1 MTVIDLKK
9 SDFFLGGRFKGERKR
24 KRDPYGVHMNQEAT
38 YQYRYPIGY
47 NEDGSLAYSGDR
59 KEVKGRDWAYPA
71 PIWRNTKD
79 NEYHKMPD
87 DERIMA
93 ASPNPKDSTK
103 DWVDDW
109 MQNKVEPA
117 AIRDI
122 GNTASHEAGHSAHD
136 MTDLRRQLWK
146 PHSER
151 RENKESGGYGL
162 FDEKNESSADEH
174 IAYTTE
180 YPHKRGRWGE
190 DNERNYHEG
199 MEGHPDVSSRY
210 GKKLGGPLKATHSG
224 GYQRDPRRNLR
235 NAVLDMAASI
245 GKRTGAGN
253 FQFGDIDSAA
263 NRKKQAEREIRPLLQ
278 QIEKLTLPNAQSFS
292 DLPQELQ
299 EGIGGLRTRE
309 MLSRWMRENHQFTS
323 EHTLDTFSD
332 PNSMNFMAENP
343 EMFFENY
350 ESTPADW
357 EYFGNYGS
365 MRLAKPAVSVIPDYD
380 HGGLYNKKPELLDA
394 LHQNFGKPQ
403 NDVGWGLKPKVKSNP
418 YMRTPKKYHAPTFG
432 PEAILTDIKDAFA
445 TAERDE
451 GVEFDSSRAF
461 MKSWGLLKS
470 IGQCDSCGEENQ
482 IGKLRLS
489 AGYNDSVLSL
499 CRGCWANEMEW
510 RQAKNEEFEYQMQP
524 DVKPE
529 IPDEI
534 NDHGAVADV
543 IEHLAPFFKPT
554 EESKFP
560 IIPFP
565 DMEGDE

>member
-1 MTVIDLKK
+1 LTVIDLKK
-9 SDFFLGGRFKGERKR
+9 SDFFLGGRFKGQRKR
-24 KRDPYGVHMNQEAT
+24 KRDPYGVHMNREVT
-38 YQYRYPIGY
+38 YQYRSPIGY
-47 NEDGSLAYSGDR
+47 NEDGSLAYGWVR
-59 KEVKGRDWAYPA
+59 NEVKGRDWTYPA

-79 NEYHKMPD
+79 DEYHEMPT

-93 ASPNPKDSTK
+93 ATMKPKDSTK

-109 MQNKVEPA
+109 LQNKVEPA
-117 AIRDI
+117 AIREI
-122 GNTASHEAGHSAHD
+122 GDTASHEAGHSAHD
-136 MTDLRRQLWK
+136 IADPRRRNHEWDEMQA
-146 PHSER
+146 
-151 RENKESGGYGL
+151 NKERGGYGL

-174 IAYTTE
+174 VAYTTE
-180 YPHKRGRWGE
+180 YPHKRGRWGG
-190 DNERNYHEG
+190 DNERKYHEG

-210 GKKLGGPLKATHSG
+210 GKKLGEPLKATHSG

-309 MLSRWMRENHQFTS
+309 MLSRWMEENHESSSQQ
-323 EHTLDTFSD
+323 ELMVGSD
-332 PNSMNFMAENP
+332 GGSAAGLFAENP
-343 EMFFENY
+343 QKFLENY
-350 ESTPADW
+350 ETGDIDYDYDHRGRFKLGSSAD
-357 EYFGNYGS
+357 
-365 MRLAKPAVSVIPDYD
+365 AVIPDWMPIW
-380 HGGLYNKKPELLDA
+380 GEKPELLD
-394 LHQNFGKPQ
+394 LLEENFGNPDYNQ
-403 NDVGWGLKPKVKSNP
+403 GWGVKAKVKSNP
-418 YMRTPKKYHAPTFG
+418 YRRSPKKYYDPRFG
-432 PEAILTDIKDAFA
+432 PEAILDDIKDAFA
-445 TAERDE
+445 TAEENE

-470 IGQCDSCGEENQ
+470 MGQCDSCGEETQ

-489 AGYNDSVLSL
+489 DTEYSSVLHL

-529 IPDEI
+529 IPDEL
-534 NDHGAVADV
+534 NDHGAVADM